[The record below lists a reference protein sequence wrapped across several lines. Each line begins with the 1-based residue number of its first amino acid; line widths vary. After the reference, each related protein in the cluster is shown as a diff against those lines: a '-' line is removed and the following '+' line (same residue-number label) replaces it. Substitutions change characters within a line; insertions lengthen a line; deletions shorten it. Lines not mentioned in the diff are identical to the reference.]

1 MERALFRRLA
11 TTENPPREPWLSGE
25 DVRCQP
31 SLCIVSALGEAR
43 KKWETMHD
51 EVWKTV
57 PSLARAEVRR
67 RATSLTAEKQKSTCR
82 ERRERPF
89 FSSSLFL
96 FLFVQARFRGP
107 IKFRPKTPSASLP
120 NKGKDSL
127 QGPPTAWLG
136 SVRTSPWPFYG
147 PALFSIH
154 RYLVSLSTS
163 KHPQRTTPTTA
174 PHTPPRALFI
184 PANPPAP
191 CRWAKRLS
199 GPPKAYL
206 EARPQG
212 LLHRPLR
219 PQQRRPLPTA
229 TATVHSRPPQSVPS
243 QPVTPQFPSSSIAS
257 PTRPDHSCL
266 PPVARRRLCSFRPS
280 AKEPGEPSSRL
291 GKPLFAA
298 AALPFRPPSTAHR
311 PSSGA
316 TLQPL
321 PQPPTTATSTTPITP
336 TTTTTPAKTCLQ
348 STPHPHNGGENGAL
362 QAGGAG

>member
-11 TTENPPREPWLSGE
+11 TTENPREPWLSGE

-43 KKWETMHD
+43 KRWETMHD

-57 PSLARAEVRR
+57 PSLVRAEVRR
-67 RATSLTAEKQKSTCR
+67 REKQKSTCR

-89 FSSSLFL
+89 FSFFSFPFSLRPGQVPWSHKISSQDSKCQPPKQGKRLLAWPADSLVGTGSYIPVALLWSSPFFHPSLSCLLVHLQAPATHHTNHSATHTTSCIVHSSQSPSSLP
-96 FLFVQARFRGP
+96 VGQALERSP
-107 IKFRPKTPSASLP
+107 QSLP
-120 NKGKDSL
+120 RG
-127 QGPPTAWLG
+127 
-136 SVRTSPWPFYG
+136 
-147 PALFSIH
+147 
-154 RYLVSLSTS
+154 
-163 KHPQRTTPTTA
+163 TTPRLA
-174 PHTPPRALFI
+174 PPPSPPSTTPPA
-184 PANPPAP
+184 
-191 CRWAKRLS
+191 
-199 GPPKAYL
+199 
-206 EARPQG
+206 
-212 LLHRPLR
+212 
-219 PQQRRPLPTA
+219 PTA

-298 AALPFRPPSTAHR
+298 AALPFRPPSTAHG

-336 TTTTTPAKTCLQ
+336 TTTTTTTPAKTCLQ

>member
-11 TTENPPREPWLSGE
+11 TTENPREPWLSGE

-43 KKWETMHD
+43 KWWETMHD

-67 RATSLTAEKQKSTCR
+67 RAISLTAEKQKSTCR

-89 FSSSLFL
+89 FSSLFL

-120 NKGKDSL
+120 NQGKDSL

-219 PQQRRPLPTA
+219 PLRPQQRRPLP
-229 TATVHSRPPQSVPS
+229 
-243 QPVTPQFPSSSIAS
+243 
-257 PTRPDHSCL
+257 L
-266 PPVARRRLCSFRPS
+266 
-280 AKEPGEPSSRL
+280 
-291 GKPLFAA
+291 
-298 AALPFRPPSTAHR
+298 
-311 PSSGA
+311 
-316 TLQPL
+316 PL
-321 PQPPTTATSTTPITP
+321 PQSTPDHHSRCRHNQSLLNSPPAPSHRRPDPTIPACRPSPAADSAHFAPLRRSQASHRADSGSLCLLQQPFPFVHRPPPTA
-336 TTTTTPAKTCLQ
+336 
-348 STPHPHNGGENGAL
+348 PHPAPLSNLSPNRRL
-362 QAGGAG
+362 QQRPQPR